1 MTMPSKSLNRRDFLR
16 RVGLVGVGV
25 ASASALAACAMP
37 AAPQADSAGA
47 PAAAMAEIVYL
58 DIDEAGGGDEAFKV
72 YTDEVIPA
80 FTEANPDIKVTF
92 QPGVGEWS
100 TALLAGMAAGVAP
113 DIFVSWG
120 GFGRKMMEEG
130 QMLPMQDYFQA
141 DDLDDFLEEQ
151 LIAMWKDTNLFA
163 LPKYISSMALAYNKD
178 LLDQAGVAYPDDT
191 WTWDTFLEA
200 MDKTSAL
207 ESSELGKLFG
217 YNVNRSYS
225 HQWVWQAG
233 GEWMNERYEGTKI
246 LIDEPDAMQ
255 ALKFLHDLVYEH
267 HYAPTA
273 AEIEGMEWPQAFA
286 SGRFAFVEGHSWQLS
301 EWLRTLTFN
310 WDYALLPMG
319 PVARAGA
326 VANDQYSAYAQTKYP
341 EATLAFMRYITSTE
355 NELHMMHSIHGWQ
368 PSRKSAY
375 GAWDTES
382 AGAKAGKNVAAF
394 SQILDFSRQQP
405 YFVQD
410 DEVRAIFDPLWEQIW
425 ITGELGLEEGVTQ
438 IASRVNEFLATAA

>member
-1 MTMPSKSLNRRDFLR
+1 MI
-16 RVGLVGVGV
+16 GVGV
-25 ASASALAACAMP
+25 AGVGVLAACAMP
-37 AAPQADSAGA
+37 TAPQSDSAGE
-47 PAAAMAEIVYL
+47 PTAATAEIVYL
-58 DIDEAGGGDEAFKV
+58 DVDETGGGDAAFKV

-80 FTEANPDIKVTF
+80 FMETNPNVKVTF

-100 TALLAGMAAGVAP
+100 TALLAGMAAGTAP

-120 GFGRKMMEEG
+120 GFGRKMMEDG
-130 QMLPMQDYFQA
+130 QMLPLQDYFQA
-141 DDLDDFLEEQ
+141 DDRDDFLEEQ
-151 LIAMWKDTNLFA
+151 LIAMWMDSNLFA

-178 LLDQAGVAYPDDT
+178 LLDQAGVAYPDDS

-200 MDKTSAL
+200 MDKTATL

-217 YNVNRSYS
+217 YNVNLSYS
-225 HQWVWQAG
+225 HQWIWQAG

-246 LIDEPDAMQ
+246 LIDEPDPMQ
-255 ALKFLHDLVYEH
+255 ALKFLHNLIYEYQ
-267 HYAPTA
+267 YAPTA
-273 AEIEGMEWPQAFA
+273 AEIEGMRWPQAFA

-301 EWLRTLTFN
+301 EWLRSLTFN
-310 WDYALLPMG
+310 WDYALLPKG

-326 VANDQYSAYAQTKYP
+326 VANDQYSAYANTKYP
-341 EATLAFMRYITSTE
+341 DATLAFMRHITSTE

-375 GAWDTES
+375 SAWDTES

-394 SQILDFSRQQP
+394 SKILEFSRQQP
-405 YFVQD
+405 YFVHD

-425 ITGELGLEEGVTQ
+425 VTGDLSLEEGVTQ
-438 IASRVNEFLATAA
+438 IATRVNEFLATAA